1 MKTASV
7 IGPKSR
13 VFELNLKE
21 IWHYRDLISMF
32 VKRDIVILYKQT
44 ILGPLWNVIQPAI
57 TVAMYMLVFGGIAGI
72 PTEGIPQPLFYL
84 SGVCMWQYFADCLTK
99 TSNSFA
105 SNASLFSKVY
115 FPRLICPIS
124 AVFSNLFRF
133 CIQLFLFV
141 TVYLCY
147 AFLGTDLYPN
157 WYILLT
163 PLLVLML
170 AGISLG
176 IGTIVSTITI
186 KYRDMQV
193 LFTFIVQIWM
203 YATPIVYPLTEVNG
217 EFLGISLNTIIS
229 LNPITPIIRIF
240 RYSCFGVGDFAGW
253 GWLSYSFFFMVLIL
267 LIGMVM
273 FNRKERIFM
282 DTV

>member
-7 IGPKSR
+7 IRPKSR
-13 VFELNLKE
+13 FFELNIKE
-21 IWHYRDLISMF
+21 IWQYRDLVIMF
-32 VKRDIVILYKQT
+32 VKRDIVTLYKQT
-44 ILGPLWNVIQPAI
+44 VLGPFWNVVQPAI
-57 TVAMYMLVFGGIAGI
+57 TVIMYMLVFGGIAGI

-84 SGVCMWQYFADCLTK
+84 SGVCMWQYFSDCLTK
-99 TSNSFA
+99 TSNTFA
-105 SNASLFSKVY
+105 TNAGLFNKVY
-115 FPRLICPIS
+115 FPRLICPLS
-124 AVFSNLFRF
+124 ALFSNLFRF
-133 CIQLFLFV
+133 CIQFFLFV
-141 TVYLCY
+141 AVYLFY
-147 AFLGTDLYPN
+147 EFRGTDLYPN
-157 WYILLT
+157 WYILLM

-170 AGISLG
+170 GGIAFG
-176 IGTIVSTITI
+176 IGNIISTISI

-217 EFLGISLNTIIS
+217 TFLGIDLNTLIC

-240 RYSCFGVGDFAGW
+240 RYSCFGVGEFAGW
-253 GWLSYSFFFMVLIL
+253 LWIAYSFIFTIVIL
-267 LIGMVM
+267 LVGMIM

>member
-7 IGPKSR
+7 IRPKSR

-21 IWHYRDLISMF
+21 IWQYRDLVLMF
-32 VKRDIVILYKQT
+32 VKRDIVTLYKQT

-99 TSNSFA
+99 TSNTFA
-105 SNASLFSKVY
+105 TNAGLFNKVY
-115 FPRLICPIS
+115 FPRLICPLS
-124 AVFSNLFRF
+124 ALFSNLFRF
-133 CIQLFLFV
+133 CIQFFLFV
-141 TVYLCY
+141 VVYMFYEFFGTHLC
-147 AFLGTDLYPN
+147 PN
-157 WYILLT
+157 WYILLM

-170 AGISLG
+170 GGIAFG
-176 IGTIVSTITI
+176 IGNIISTISI

-217 EFLGISLNTIIS
+217 NFFGIDLNTLIC

-240 RYSCFGVGDFAGW
+240 RYSCFGVGEFAGW
-253 GWLSYSFFFMVLIL
+253 LWIAYSFIFTIVIL
-267 LIGMVM
+267 LVGMIM